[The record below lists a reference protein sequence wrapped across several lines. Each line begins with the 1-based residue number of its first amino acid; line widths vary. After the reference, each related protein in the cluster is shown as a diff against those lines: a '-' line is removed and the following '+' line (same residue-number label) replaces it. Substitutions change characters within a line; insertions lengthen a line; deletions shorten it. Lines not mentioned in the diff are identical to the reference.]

1 MSVRHQLKLLVG
13 GLGSRRAGPPPPAHS
28 GPREFLDRSRAV
40 AIVIFVATVALIVL
54 ISSVGLTTVNVPVL
68 PNQLATA
75 RVVANAAFTYESA
88 ERTAALREQVAS
100 RVPPVYRLDLEPYQR
115 FDAAAR
121 ELLGRLEA
129 LEQRYPAGTPLLNQ
143 RRADLAAAVEAFN
156 AHGPYNAS
164 LEDVA
169 AVLNLGDAKLR
180 ASLFESGLSALRD
193 LATEGVHDDSL
204 GSNPGSV
211 TVYQIARPSGAV
223 TVRPVQSLEEAMT
236 FLRVNLAADGVPRPA
251 SLALFRLFRLGL
263 TPNLVFDREASQRKE
278 AEAVD
283 QVRPVVVNVARGQ
296 TILEPGQRVTAE
308 QYEMLAAHR
317 RYLREHTDTEV
328 AEQLTLLG
336 RILLVLA
343 MVIASV
349 LYIRLEDPE
358 TLRSN
363 GRLGLL
369 ALVVIVNLA
378 LVRAV
383 YSLGGVDFFVHDD
396 SWASTLPFVAPTA
409 LAPLIVAILIDAGSA
424 IFMALLV
431 SIFTGV
437 IYGNRLDLI
446 VLTFLASMVAIFGCR
461 EVHKRG
467 RVVRAAVAGGLTL
480 ALIALPIGLADQV
493 PLGTLLQQMAA
504 ATATGFLTGMAV
516 VGVLPVLESLFKR
529 TTDITLL
536 ELTDYNHPLLR
547 LMQLEAP
554 GTYHHSLVVAQLAE
568 NAANA
573 IGANPL
579 LARVCALFHDIG
591 KTAHPG
597 FFTENLRD
605 QPNPHDGLPPAE
617 SARIIKQHV
626 TDGVELARRHRLPR
640 AVVEVIQQHHG
651 TTLVRYFYNRAV
663 EASRA
668 PFAAPAPGT
677 RSPLGEVVTPSVP
690 EAGYRYDGPRPQ
702 FKESAVISLADGVEA
717 ATRSLRAVNAEQLAT
732 LIDRIVRDRMAEG
745 QLDEAPLT
753 FEELAKVR
761 NSFQFTLLNML
772 HARVAYPAGEQ
783 TPPQRVKG

>member
-1 MSVRHQLKLLVG
+1 MSVRNQLKLLVG
-13 GLGSRRAGPPPPAHS
+13 GLGARRPGPPPGQSAT
-28 GPREFLDRSRAV
+28 REFLDRSRAV

-54 ISSVGLTTVNVPVL
+54 ISSVGLTTLNVPVL

-88 ERTAALREQVAS
+88 ERTAALREQVAN
-100 RVPPVYRLDLEPYQR
+100 RVPPVYRLDMEPYQR

-121 ELLGRLEA
+121 ELLARLEA
-129 LEQRYPAGTPLLNQ
+129 LEQRYPPGTPLLNQ

-156 AHGPYNAS
+156 ARGPYNAS
-164 LEDVA
+164 LEDAA

-193 LATEGVHDDSL
+193 LAAEGVHDDSL
-204 GSNPGSV
+204 GGNPGSV
-211 TVYQIARPSGAV
+211 TVYQISRPSGGV
-223 TVRPVQSLEEAMT
+223 TVRTVQSLEEAMT
-236 FLRVNLAADGVPRPA
+236 FLRVNLTADGVPRPA

-263 TPNLVFDREASQRKE
+263 TPNLLFDREASRQKE

-283 QVRPVVVNVARGQ
+283 QVRPVVVSVARGQ
-296 TILEPGQRVTAE
+296 TILEAGQRVSPE
-308 QYEMLAAHR
+308 QYEMLSAHR

-369 ALVVIVNLA
+369 ALVVIINLA
-378 LVRAV
+378 LVRLV

-467 RVVRAAVAGGLTL
+467 RVVRAAAAGGLTL
-480 ALIALPIGLADQV
+480 ALIALPFGFADRV
-493 PLGTLLQQMAA
+493 PLETLLQQMAA
-504 ATATGFLTGMAV
+504 ATATGLLTGMAV

-640 AVVEVIQQHHG
+640 AVCDVIQQHHG

-668 PFAAPAPGT
+668 PFATPTAGT

-717 ATRSLRAVNAEQLAT
+717 ATRSLRTVNAEQLAG